1 MSKKKIVITG
11 GTDGIGL
18 ALTRRLVQDEF
29 EIFIIG
35 KNEFKGNKVVNDISS
50 SKVEFFQCDLS
61 EKEELIK
68 LSKKLINLGKID
80 CLVNNV
86 GALFEK
92 RETNKL
98 GIEKN
103 FALNHLS
110 YFHLSLLLVDK
121 LEEADNPKIINV
133 SSYAHKKYDL
143 NLNDLEN
150 KNKYNPMKAYCQSKL
165 LNIFFTYAF
174 NLKINS
180 KIKCNCLCPG
190 LVDSNFGKN
199 NPSFLRASVNI
210 IKKLFSISTHEA
222 SKVPYYLIT
231 SPDTENITGKYF
243 VKYNPVPSSEYSYNK
258 SIASQVWDKS
268 LDYIK

>member
-1 MSKKKIVITG
+1 MTKKKIVITG

-18 ALTRRLVQDEF
+18 ALTKRLVQDEH
-29 EIFIIG
+29 EVFIIG
-35 KNEFKGNKVVNDISS
+35 KNEFKGNKVVKDITSNN
-50 SKVEFFQCDLS
+50 VEFFQCDLS
-61 EKEELIK
+61 EKEEIIN

-80 CLVNNV
+80 CLVNNA

-110 YFHLSLLLVDK
+110 YFHLSLLLIDK
-121 LEEADNPKIINV
+121 LEEANNPKIINV

-150 KNKYNPMKAYCQSKL
+150 RNKYNSMKAYCQSKL

-174 NLKINS
+174 HFVTGHNFDTTLLK
-180 KIKCNCLCPG
+180 
-190 LVDSNFGKN
+190 NFC
-199 NPSFLRASVNI
+199 
-210 IKKLFSISTHEA
+210 
-222 SKVPYYLIT
+222 
-231 SPDTENITGKYF
+231 
-243 VKYNPVPSSEYSYNK
+243 
-258 SIASQVWDKS
+258 
-268 LDYIK
+268 